1 MGSSTKDFTRAK
13 GNVSIVVTDSKSGI
27 EKDRREIHN
36 MVVDTGLEYI
46 ISRMASANIDVM
58 SHMALGSGDT
68 PEDGDSTDLETA
80 LGPRQSLSSTQI
92 VDSGLGVNDS
102 IRYNAAWFEGESLG
116 TINEAALFNNG
127 TSGQGI
133 MLARTTFPTVI
144 KQQND
149 ILTVEWTITLEPD
162 YSSSSGS

>member
-1 MGSSTKDFTRAK
+1 MGASTKDFTRAK
-13 GNVSIVVTDSKSGI
+13 GNVNIVVTDSKSGL

-36 MVVDTGLEYI
+36 MVVDVGLEYI
-46 ISRMASANIDVM
+46 ISRMASADTNVM
-58 SHMALGSGDT
+58 THMALGSGST
-68 PEDGDSTDLETA
+68 PEDGSSTDMEAA

-92 VDSGLGVNDS
+92 ADSGIGVNDS

-116 TINEAALFNNG
+116 TINEAGLFNNG

-133 MLARTTFPTVI
+133 MLARTTFPTII

-149 ILTVEWTITLEPD
+149 ILTVEWTITLEPE
-162 YSSSSGS
+162 YLSSSGG

>member
-1 MGSSTKDFTRAK
+1 MGTLTKDFTRAR
-13 GNVSIVVTDSKSGI
+13 GDVNIVVVDSKSGTV
-27 EKDRREIHN
+27 KDRREIHN
-36 MVVDTGLEYI
+36 MVVDAGLEYI
-46 ISRMASANIDVM
+46 VSRMANASTNVM
-58 SHMALGSGDT
+58 THMALGSGNT
-68 PEDGDSTDLETA
+68 PEDGSSTDMESA

-92 VDSGLGVNDS
+92 VDSGLGINDS

-116 TINEAALFNNG
+116 TINEAGLFNNG

-133 MLARTTFPTVI
+133 MLARTTFPTII

-162 YSSSSGS
+162 YLSSSGG

>member
-1 MGSSTKDFTRAK
+1 MGSSTKDFTKAR
-13 GNVSIVVTDSKSGI
+13 GNVNIFVTDSVSGVQ
-27 EKDRREIHN
+27 KNRRTIRN
-36 MVVDTGLEYI
+36 MVVDVGLEYI
-46 ISRMASANIDVM
+46 ISRMANADTNVI

-68 PEDGDSTDLETA
+68 PEDGTSVDIENA

-92 VDSGLGVNDS
+92 VDSGLGINDS

-116 TINEAALFNNG
+116 TINEAALFNSG

-149 ILTVEWTITLEPD
+149 ILTVEWTITMEPD
-162 YSSSSGS
+162 VASSSGG